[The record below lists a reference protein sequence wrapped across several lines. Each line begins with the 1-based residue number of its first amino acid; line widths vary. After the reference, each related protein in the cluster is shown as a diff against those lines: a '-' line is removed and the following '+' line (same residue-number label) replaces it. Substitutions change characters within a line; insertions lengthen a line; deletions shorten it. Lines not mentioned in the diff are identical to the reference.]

1 MKMGTTNED
10 EAGLG
15 LLVDVRGAGR
25 VFVERLQPRC
35 SAERSNL
42 VSLFGC
48 FHVMHPSG
56 RFFKE
61 LNEFFCAA

>member
-1 MKMGTTNED
+1 MKMGNNEND

-25 VFVERLQPRC
+25 VFVERLQPKC

-42 VSLFGC
+42 VGFPLS
-48 FHVMHPSG
+48 MMYPSG
-56 RFFKE
+56 HLIRTRK
-61 LNEFFCAA
+61 LLWC